1 MTAYDPIE
9 GQAEELDLLYRT
21 YGISTAA
28 VLGIALTGTFGSFGL
43 TAGRMKLLPRVLLS
57 PFIGITSAMGTSSVM
72 FDQRIKQD
80 IASGK
85 FLMEFPEC
93 TVKYIT
99 LINYDK
105 TMTEEQKRKKIDD
118 FILSIQEHMEERQ
131 LESQFPITDA
141 VGKDLD
147 LKKDS

>member
-1 MTAYDPIE
+1 
-9 GQAEELDLLYRT
+9 
-21 YGISTAA
+21 
-28 VLGIALTGTFGSFGL
+28 
-43 TAGRMKLLPRVLLS
+43 
-57 PFIGITSAMGTSSVM
+57 MGTSSVM

-141 VGKDLD
+141 VGNDLD
-147 LKKDS
+147 LKKVVDL

>member
-28 VLGIALTGTFGSFGL
+28 VLGIALTGTIGSFGL

-57 PFIGITSAMGTSSVM
+57 PLIGVTSGAPGHSSKSLIFLLAMGTSSVM

-80 IASGK
+80 IASGR
-85 FLMEFPEC
+85 FLTEFPEC

-105 TMTEEQKRKKIDD
+105 TMTEEQKK
-118 FILSIQEHMEERQ
+118 
-131 LESQFPITDA
+131 
-141 VGKDLD
+141 
-147 LKKDS
+147 KKDRRFYS